1 MNWLDICALDDIN
14 VLGSRIVSGPSI
26 GLPTGIQMNMPTR
39 IRMQTTM
46 RRVRRRSPG
55 FEVGAAIKPER
66 PLSPRG
72 EA

>member
-1 MNWLDICALDDIN
+1 MHSSVNRGSVAN
-14 VLGSRIVSGPSI
+14 VARIVSGPSI
-26 GLPTGIQMNMPTR
+26 GLPTETQKKMPTR

-46 RRVRRRSPG
+46 RRVRRRSHG

-66 PLSPRG
+66 SLSPRG